1 MNSKTPE
8 RAINRADAIAMGAFI
23 VAGAAIAIVTAWS
36 AVARIIELARGTD
49 VPVLVEFMGT
59 PVEAS
64 LSKST
69 VPVALDRG
77 VVTVPQLNSGAM
89 AYGIVGEALF
99 AVTVI
104 TIVFCLIALS
114 RELQQ
119 GRVFGTRSTAL
130 VVGAGIT
137 GLVGFTA
144 SDFFARTLANS
155 AMFQLIDGPVE
166 IAIMT
171 VAPYTFVLPAFAIA
185 IIGSVFVVG
194 ARLQRET
201 EGLV

>member
-1 MNSKTPE
+1 MNSQVRTMS
-8 RAINRADAIAMGAFI
+8 RADAIAMGAFVI
-23 VAGAAIAIVTAWS
+23 AGVAIAVSTVWHT
-36 AVARIIELARGTD
+36 VARIVELAGGTE

-69 VPVALDRG
+69 VPVALDSG

-89 AYGIVGEALF
+89 AYGIIGEALF
-99 AVTVI
+99 AVTVV

-119 GRVFGTRSTAL
+119 GRVFGTRNTAL
-130 VVGAGIT
+130 VMTAGIA

-144 SDFFARTLANS
+144 SDFFASMLANS
-155 AMFQLIDGPVE
+155 AMFQLVDGPLE

-171 VAPYTFVLPAFAIA
+171 IEPFTFVLAAFAIA
-185 IIGSVFVVG
+185 IVGSVFVVG

>member
-1 MNSKTPE
+1 MNGQVRTMS
-8 RAINRADAIAMGAFI
+8 RADAVAMGAFVI
-23 VAGAAIAIVTAWS
+23 AGAAIAAWT
-36 AVARIIELARGTD
+36 VWHTVVRIIELAGGID

-64 LSKST
+64 LSNST
-69 VPVALDRG
+69 VAVALDSG
-77 VVTVPQLNSGAM
+77 IVTVPQLNSGAM
-89 AYGIVGEALF
+89 AYGVIGQAFF
-99 AVTVI
+99 AVTVV

-114 RELQQ
+114 RELQI
-119 GRVFGTRSTAL
+119 GRVFGTRSTVL
-130 VVGAGIT
+130 VMTAGIT

-144 SDFFARTLANS
+144 SDFFASLLSNS
-155 AMFQLIDGPVE
+155 VMFQMVDGPLD
-166 IAIMT
+166 IAVMT
-171 VAPYTFVLPAFAIA
+171 VEPFTFLLAAFAIA